1 MSLSS
6 SPERQVLSVSQLN
19 GQVRQLLEALPLLWV
34 EGELSNLSR
43 PSSGHWYFTLKD
55 SNAQIR
61 CAMFK
66 NRNQGVRS
74 VVKDGDKVLVRAK
87 VSLYE
92 GRGDYQLIVEHMEPA
107 GLGDLQQ
114 QFEALKARLNAEGL
128 FDEQHKQEL
137 PYLPSRIAVI
147 TSATGAA
154 VRDVI
159 HVLHKRMPYC
169 DVLVIPVAVQGSGA
183 REQIANAIHKVNAQ
197 ALADVIILGR
207 GGGSLEDLW
216 AFNEEVVARAIFAS
230 QIPIISAVGHETDIT
245 ISDFIADVRAPTPSA
260 AAALAVPD
268 CVELLSYVQGLT
280 ITLTQRTHQ
289 EIKSARQQLLLA
301 TSRLQNPRRQL
312 QMRQQHIDLLV
323 MRLQKAM
330 RQLLHASAQ
339 RHQQVQHQLLQQ
351 SPNNRLALQA
361 QHRQALQ
368 VRLERAVLAA
378 LRSRQQQLQQAAML
392 LTNLSP
398 MPTLERGYSICLNAE
413 GKLIRRQQDIPQHRP
428 FRLRLTDGETWVAK
442 APPPEKNL
450 RVEGE

>member
-1 MSLSS
+1 MSVLS
-6 SPERQVLSVSQLN
+6 PTDRQVLSVSQLN

-55 SNAQIR
+55 ANAQIR

-66 NRNQGVRS
+66 NRNQGVRYP
-74 VVKDGDKVLVRAK
+74 VKDGDKVLVRAK

-114 QFEALKARLNAEGL
+114 QFEALKTRLSAEGL
-128 FDEQHKQEL
+128 FDERHKQEL
-137 PYLPSRIAVI
+137 PYLPARIAVI
-147 TSATGAA
+147 TSPTGAA

-159 HVLHKRMPYC
+159 HVLNKRMPYC
-169 DVLVIPVAVQGSGA
+169 DVLVIPVAVQGAGA
-183 REQIANAIHKVNAQ
+183 REQIANAIHQVNAQ
-197 ALADVIILGR
+197 GLADVIILGR

-230 QIPIISAVGHETDIT
+230 RIAIISAVGHETDIT
-245 ISDFIADVRAPTPSA
+245 ISDFIADARAPTPSA

-268 CVELLSYVQGLT
+268 CAELLSYVQGLAL
-280 ITLTQRTHQ
+280 TLTQRTHQ
-289 EIKSARQQLLLA
+289 QIKSLRQQLLLA
-301 TSRLQNPRRQL
+301 ASRLQNPRRQL

-323 MRLQKAM
+323 MRLQKAV

-351 SPNNRLALQA
+351 SPTNRLALQA

-368 VRLERAVLAA
+368 VRLERAVLAM
-378 LRSRQQQLQQAAML
+378 LRSKQLQLQQSAAL
-392 LTNLSP
+392 LNNLSP
-398 MPTLERGYSICLNAE
+398 MPTLERGYSICLTAE
-413 GKLIRRQQDIPQHRP
+413 GKLIRTQQEIPQHLP
-428 FRLRLTDGETWVAK
+428 FRLWLTDGETWVAK
-442 APPPEKNL
+442 AQPPKKNL
-450 RVEGE
+450 QADGK